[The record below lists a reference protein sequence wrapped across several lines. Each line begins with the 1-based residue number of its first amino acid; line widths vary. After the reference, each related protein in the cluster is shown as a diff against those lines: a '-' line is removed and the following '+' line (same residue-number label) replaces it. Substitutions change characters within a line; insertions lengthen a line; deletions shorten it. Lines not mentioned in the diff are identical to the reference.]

1 MSGTVPPVATPKNQ
15 FGRRERARSSKLAA
29 GATVLAALFAVVY
42 FGAKRSE
49 HTSSAPSKEVAAANP
64 AAETQVQP
72 PSVAA
77 EPAVN
82 VAAVPTEESP
92 ESKPQEAAPS
102 PPDKAEPAAAHAPI
116 AAKREAPKAEAPKAE
131 APKAE
136 APKVEAP
143 IAEAPKAAPPKT
155 APNPAACT
163 LNFNTIPPS
172 RVAIDGRDLGM
183 TPKLGVSVQP
193 GMHVV
198 TFANAEGKKVTSTQ
212 CKAGEQKTVA
222 LRFPI

>member
-1 MSGTVPPVATPKNQ
+1 MLKNQ
-15 FGRRERARSSKLAA
+15 LGRRERTRPNKFAA

-42 FGAKRSE
+42 FGSKRSE
-49 HTSSAPSKEVAAANP
+49 HTNSAPTKEVAAANP

-72 PSVAA
+72 ASVAA
-77 EPAVN
+77 EPAIN
-82 VAAVPTEESP
+82 TAAVPTMESP
-92 ESKPQEAAPS
+92 ESKPEQAAPS
-102 PPDKAEPAAAHAPI
+102 PPDKPEPAAARAPV
-116 AAKREAPKAEAPKAE
+116 AAKREAPKVEAPKVEAPKAEAPKAE
-131 APKAE
+131 AAST
-136 APKVEAP
+136 
-143 IAEAPKAAPPKT
+143 EAPKAAPPKT

-172 RVAIDGRDLGM
+172 RVALDGRDLGM
-183 TPKLGVSVQP
+183 TPKLGVAVQP